1 MAQSKIKRMIV
12 GIIILVV
19 VAAVLIA
26 VFATKGKSSLT
37 YGDYKA
43 NKCIHIWLA
52 SDNPDVVRSK
62 EEDSTLSL
70 AKDSLKITYSASEE
84 TTYDDITYRKNDDAD
99 KAVAALT
106 EKDYSISKDSSP
118 VLYDVYEK
126 DTVRYKLLAFDDTV
140 IVFTPGTKVA
150 WGEGDDLLQNAYTIT
165 EYTLQ

>member
-1 MAQSKIKRMIV
+1 MAQSKNKRIIV

-19 VAAVLIA
+19 VAAALIA
-26 VFATKGKSSLT
+26 VLGTKGKSSLT

-43 NKCIHIWLA
+43 DKCIHIWLA

-62 EEDSTLSL
+62 EEGSTLSL

-106 EKDYSISKDSSP
+106 EKDYTISKDSSP
-118 VLYDVYEK
+118 VLYDVCEK

-140 IVFTPGTKVA
+140 IVFTPGTKAA
-150 WGEGDDLLQNAYTIT
+150 WGEGDDPLQNAYTIT

>member
-1 MAQSKIKRMIV
+1 MEQSKNKRIIV

-19 VAAVLIA
+19 VAAALIA

-43 NKCIHIWLA
+43 DKCIHIWLA

-62 EEDSTLSL
+62 EESSTLNL
-70 AKDSLKITYSASEE
+70 AKDSLTITYSASEE
-84 TTYDDITYRKNDDAD
+84 KTYNNITYRKNDDAD

-106 EKDYSISKDSSP
+106 EKDYAISKDSSP
-118 VLYDVYEK
+118 VLYDVCEK

-140 IVFTPGTKVA
+140 IVFTPGTKAA
-150 WGEGDDLLQNAYTIT
+150 WGEDDDLLQNAYTIT